1 MRVRDRFVRSRPI
14 RTRSGD
20 PPFRKAAPFQA
31 FRREKRPAAAKPKRA
46 SPREE
51 TEPTLSRRGG
61 PERDRDHKTTA
72 NFRHTGP
79 ALRGGLA
86 ACLIAPAIFMNKSRG
101 GRAGACLAYAHTRS
115 PDGMQLT
122 PQGHQ
127 NGQARA
133 LTPLI
138 LIRIQVPQPLDLI
151 QEIFLPD
158 AASAHDQLRAP
169 AMMAVFR
176 ST

>member
-1 MRVRDRFVRSRPI
+1 LRVQDRFVRSRPI

-72 NFRHTGP
+72 NFRPTQDLP
-79 ALRGGLA
+79 FA
-86 ACLIAPAIFMNKSRG
+86 ACLIAPVIFMNKSRG
-101 GRAGACLAYAHTRS
+101 GRAGACLAYAHTRNH
-115 PDGMQLT
+115 DGMQLT